1 LLEGWKSA
9 NNSRQFGVIQGNPVQ
24 NRLGGRV
31 TTTEEIM
38 LGLIRFRSAVV
49 AAAVLLLSLPS
60 LSYAAT
66 GLVHIRTA
74 SAGFIVGVGGG
85 SGVLHFRG
93 RNYPLSVGG
102 IGIGTI
108 GAARADMVGRAYN
121 LRTAADIVGTYTAVG
136 SGIAVGGGV
145 KSARLRNQNGVVL
158 ELRGRQAG
166 LEASLSL
173 SGITISIR

>member
-1 LLEGWKSA
+1 
-9 NNSRQFGVIQGNPVQ
+9 
-24 NRLGGRV
+24 
-31 TTTEEIM
+31 
-38 LGLIRFRSAVV
+38 
-49 AAAVLLLSLPS
+49 
-60 LSYAAT
+60 
-66 GLVHIRTA
+66 
-74 SAGFIVGVGGG
+74 
-85 SGVLHFRG
+85 LHFRG

-108 GAARADMVGRAYN
+108 GAPSEDMVGRAYN
-121 LRTAADIVGTYTAVG
+121 LRTAAGIVGTYTAVG

-173 SGITISIR
+173 SGVTISMR